1 MSYSIE
7 VNVDTI
13 NYSEVIDY
21 YNSNKLDFEKPL
33 GRLYRYEG
41 GFEIDLDEKSLEK
54 YSKDIKLNEN
64 AITRQLRWSN
74 RCLVTNSLSNRFTEY
89 QLNLLFDSIKNS
101 IGRENVRKVD
111 FINPSSFSYVTHIV
125 V

>member
-1 MSYSIE
+1 MSFTIE

-21 YNSNKLDFEKPL
+21 YNSNKLELEKPL
-33 GRLYRYEG
+33 KRLDRYEG
-41 GFEIDLDEKSLEK
+41 GFEIDLDENTIEK
-54 YSKDIKLNEN
+54 HYKDIKLSEN
-64 AITRQLRWSN
+64 VRTRQLRWTN

-101 IGRENVRKVD
+101 IGEGNVRKVD

>member
-74 RCLVTNSLSNRFTEY
+74 RCLITNSLSNRFTEY

-101 IGRENVRKVD
+101 VGSENIRKIGFV
-111 FINPSSFSYVTHIV
+111 NPSSFSYVSHILV
-125 V
+125 

>member
-74 RCLVTNSLSNRFTEY
+74 RCLITNSLSNRFTEY

-101 IGRENVRKVD
+101 VGSENIRKIGFV
-111 FINPSSFSYVTHIV
+111 NPSSFSYVSHIV

>member
-41 GFEIDLDEKSLEK
+41 GFEIYLDEKSLEK

-74 RCLVTNSLSNRFTEY
+74 RCLITNSLSNRFTEY

-101 IGRENVRKVD
+101 VGSENIRKIGFV
-111 FINPSSFSYVTHIV
+111 NPSSFSYVSHIV

>member
-1 MSYSIE
+1 MSFTIE

-21 YNSNKLDFEKPL
+21 YNSNKLYFEKPL
-33 GRLYRYEG
+33 GRLHRYEG

-101 IGRENVRKVD
+101 IGEGNVRKVD